1 MRVLN
6 TMTIVKRMVVGLL
19 LCSLTRSASNMKV
32 IMKSVSP
39 QKSLSFL
46 YNPKTPNQSQYVKFL
61 NDPKTDIVV
70 AIGPAGTGKTALAC
84 SNAIAQFKSGVY
96 EKIIITRP
104 VVAVEDEELGF
115 LPGNINKKME
125 PWTRPVFDI
134 FQEHYSKKEIDAL
147 IQNNKI
153 EIAPLAYM
161 RGRTFKNTFIIADE
175 MQNSSPGQ
183 MLMLLTRIGLFS
195 KMVITG
201 DLQQSDK
208 TSQSNIK
215 NGLYDFIQKFR
226 NFLSQTKK
234 ETINST
240 RIQLVELDAGDIER
254 HPVILTLLD
263 IYNDKP
269 KTRTTQNLTVTNS
282 TLAPNQEPL
291 NTSNNNEDFN
301 TVYEENDIIKRYRN
315 DAALIPLE
323 HQTKFMNW

>member
-1 MRVLN
+1 
-6 TMTIVKRMVVGLL
+6 MTFVKRMVAGLL
-19 LCSLTRSASNMKV
+19 LCSLTRSASNMKLV
-32 IMKSVSP
+32 MKTIPTQRSF
-39 QKSLSFL
+39 SFL
-46 YNPKTPNQSQYVKFL
+46 YRPKTPNQSQYVKFL

-161 RGRTFKNTFIIADE
+161 RGRTFKHTFIIADE

-234 ETINST
+234 ETINSER
-240 RIQLVELDAGDIER
+240 RIQLVELASCDIER

-263 IYNDKP
+263 IYSDKP
-269 KTRTTQNLTVTNS
+269 KTQPTQNLTNATLS
-282 TLAPNQEPL
+282 TNQEPI
-291 NTSNNNEDFN
+291 NTSIDNEDFN
-301 TVYEENDIIKRYRN
+301 TVYEENDITKRYRN

-323 HQTKFMNW
+323 HQTKFMIW